1 MTVEGKLAWRNIWQL
16 QAGVTL
22 QKAEYKEARSW
33 SDAGD
38 VAPEKRMFRTPDAY
52 GYFTMTYN
60 PIPPLTVA
68 LSGTYTGSMLVEHHK
83 GYISENRTE
92 KTRKFMDV
100 GLKVGYDFKLYKSIN
115 LQVNAGVQNLFN
127 AYQNDFDQGADRDS
141 GYIYGPGMPRSYFA
155 GIKLSY

>member
-1 MTVEGKLAWRNIWQL
+1 
-16 QAGVTL
+16 
-22 QKAEYKEARSW
+22 
-33 SDAGD
+33 
-38 VAPEKRMFRTPDAY
+38 
-52 GYFTMTYN
+52 
-60 PIPPLTVA
+60 
-68 LSGTYTGSMLVEHHK
+68 
-83 GYISENRTE
+83 
-92 KTRKFMDV
+92 MDV

>member
-1 MTVEGKLAWRNIWQL
+1 MEGKLAWRNIWQL

-127 AYQNDFDQGADRDS
+127 AYQDDFDQGADRDS